1 MTPLRIVAVVILTA
15 QGVGLWLDGLTFVT
29 AVFGVA
35 AVAGLP
41 WLWPVP
47 QDAGSA
53 PTDIAAPAPRPALD
67 EGVLADGIA
76 DPVLVLDGER
86 IVRANR
92 AARTRFG
99 EHIDGEDVRVVI
111 RHPALLEMIAG
122 PAATD
127 RAQSMELTGL
137 GRPGTWWE
145 ARTSPVPNGGLIVS
159 LVDRTAAR
167 AADRTRT
174 DFVANASHELRTP
187 LSAILGFVEALGE
200 EAGADPTLRA
210 KFLDVIAREARR
222 MGRLIEDLLSL
233 SRIEAGRHAAPDEPI
248 SLSSLARR
256 VAGELGDVR
265 VELEVDDGLADVA
278 GDEPQLRQLLANLVE
293 NGLKYGRPGTPV
305 RVTVGAHDG
314 RLAEIRVVDEGE
326 GVAAEHL
333 PRLTERFY
341 RVDPGRSRKVGGTG
355 LGLAIAKHIVERHR
369 GTLRIASIVGQGTT
383 VTVRLPLVRA
393 NGRSASPPTAKV
405 PQPGAV
411 I

>member
-1 MTPLRIVAVVILTA
+1 MTPLRIVAVAILA
-15 QGVGLWLDGLTFVT
+15 AWGLGLWLDGLTATT
-29 AVFGVA
+29 ALFGVA
-35 AVAGLP
+35 ALAGLP
-41 WLWPVP
+41 WLSRTPRSVPVEP
-47 QDAGSA
+47 VDIVP
-53 PTDIAAPAPRPALD
+53 PTPPPVVD
-67 EGVLADGIA
+67 ESVLADGIA

-92 AARTRFG
+92 AARARFG

-145 ARTSPVPNGGLIVS
+145 ARTTPVPNGGLIVS

-187 LSAILGFVEALGE
+187 LSAILGFVEALGD
-200 EAGADPTLRA
+200 EAGADPALRA

-233 SRIEAGRHAAPDEPI
+233 SRIEAGRHAAPDEPV
-248 SLSSLARR
+248 SLPSLARR
-256 VAGELGDVR
+256 VAGELGDGR
-265 VELEVDDGLADVA
+265 VELDVDDGLADVA

-314 RLAEIRVVDEGE
+314 RLAEVRVGDEGE

-369 GTLRIASIVGQGTT
+369 GTLRITSTVGQGTT
-383 VTVRLPLVRA
+383 VIVRLPLVRGGGGLISRPNA
-393 NGRSASPPTAKV
+393 V
-405 PQPGAV
+405 CQPGAV